1 MPSDQNKLADQ
12 SSESMRQVNIEM
24 QQALSEVQDGL
35 PNITKRP
42 GEWPGST
49 DEDLTGDTRMPAS
62 DQPDLDAAVQAC
74 RKVIADYPAY
84 YRDALEVVLAE
95 LDRLRQPAPDDA
107 LDARARERVAAL
119 EAALGTEQA
128 MHRAWRKR
136 AEEAEDRRPPHPFH
150 GIEGL
155 KPVDRADLAE
165 YEAAMKEAIP
175 EMIEEVRKREQ
186 LAHESRQRFMG

>member
-1 MPSDQNKLADQ
+1 
-12 SSESMRQVNIEM
+12 
-24 QQALSEVQDGL
+24 
-35 PNITKRP
+35 
-42 GEWPGST
+42 
-49 DEDLTGDTRMPAS
+49 MPA

-74 RKVIADYPAY
+74 RDFASNVGPTCACVSCQRRRSVA
-84 YRDALEVVLAE
+84 VVLDA
-95 LDRLRQPAPDDA
+95 LDRLRA
-107 LDARARERVAAL
+107 E
-119 EAALGTEQA
+119 LGTEQA

-136 AEEAEDRRPPHPFH
+136 AEEAEALTIAHAGRNPFH

-155 KPVDRADLAE
+155 KPVDRADLVE